1 MVLSGTQ
8 KRGLACHLH
17 SSPSAHPWL
26 PPRQPQGHT
35 QPHVTKPKGRSSVHI
50 SSHLSEP
57 PSLLEQRKALPA
69 ASVASC
75 SPGFPSV
82 GAASTPGDSPAPSR
96 VIHTH
101 SRLQCYTK
109 VKVAQSG
116 PTLCYPMDYTVHGI
130 LQARI
135 LEWVAFP
142 FLRGSSQ
149 PRDQIQVSHI
159 LHQLRY
165 HEPQEYW
172 RG

>member
-1 MVLSGTQ
+1 MSGTQ

-17 SSPSAHPWL
+17 SSPPSHPWL
-26 PPRQPQGHT
+26 PPRQPRGHT
-35 QPHVTKPKGRSSVHI
+35 QPQVTKPKGRSSVRF

-82 GAASTPGDSPAPSR
+82 GAASKPGDSPAPSR

-101 SRLQCYTK
+101 SRLQFYTK

-116 PTLCYPMDYTVHGI
+116 PTFCDPMDYIVHGI

-142 FLRGSSQ
+142 FLRGSNPGIKSRS
-149 PRDQIQVSHI
+149 PTFFTSCATR
-159 LHQLRY
+159 
-165 HEPQEYW
+165 EPQEYW